1 MRLPTRCILTAL
13 PLLALALVGS
23 ARANTY
29 IVSSAADDGGSGTLR
44 AKLTSANATAGT
56 THTIYFNLSPGTVIQ
71 INSPLPKV
79 NGKPILIDGM
89 DRFPVIDGNDEHP
102 IFIAGN
108 GGSITLRNLT
118 LKNGHSGGSGAGG
131 CLASFVP
138 SNASLTVE
146 NVTFENCRAERT
158 GSGDACGGAI
168 FGRYP
173 ITIKNSRF
181 IYNRARS
188 AELGPAGGAVCA
200 IDTLTI
206 KDSHFIDNGADSYQT
221 EPQTDSE
228 RSRGGAVFGAA
239 KVTITGS
246 QFISNFALAEKET
259 SGFGGAVHVASGY
272 DAFIDKNLFFDNYAL
287 RGSALYLTDD
297 GEHVPDLL
305 ADNNIFVGNH
315 GNGALHTSG
324 PYRLHNNTFW
334 KNRSLDANHGAHL
347 IVVGPA
353 ADVRYFSL
361 NLLAPTL
368 DGRPACSAENIPENP
383 YPDSYFNA
391 FPDTSCTYLRHD
403 MFDMNAYPAAS
414 EYRIRSLHRLDNDPW
429 SMPVVELLADSIG
442 LDVIPWMAPN
452 AQGEY
457 PCATADILGSS
468 RVPDGDGSATPPSDC
483 DRGAYEIQREAS
495 LFADDFE
502 RPLLR

>member
-1 MRLPTRCILTAL
+1 MRRLFRLTFAAM
-13 PLLALALVGS
+13 PLLALAFAGS
-23 ARANTY
+23 AQANIY

-56 THTIYFNLSPGTVIQ
+56 SHTFYFDLPPGTTIKLE
-71 INSPLPKV
+71 SPLPKV
-79 NGKPILIDGM
+79 NGKPILVDGM
-89 DRFPVIDGNDEHP
+89 DRFPVIDGQEEHA

-118 LKNGHSGGSGAGG
+118 LKNGRSDGSGAGG

-173 ITIKNSRF
+173 ITIRNSRF
-181 IYNRARS
+181 IDNRARS

-206 KDSHFIDNGADSYQT
+206 EDSHFIDNGADSYQT

-246 QFISNFALAEKET
+246 QFISNFALAEKES
-259 SGFGGAVHVASGY
+259 SGFGGAVHIASGY
-272 DAFIDKNLFFDNYAL
+272 DAFINGNLFFDNYAL

-297 GEHVPDLL
+297 GKHVPDLL
-305 ADNNIFVGNH
+305 ADNNIFAGNH
-315 GNGALHTSG
+315 GNGALFTRG

-334 KNRSLDANHGAHL
+334 KNRSLDANQGAHL
-347 IVVGPA
+347 IVAGPA
-353 ADVRYFSL
+353 ASVQYFSL

-368 DGRPACSAENIPENP
+368 DGRPACSAENIPENL
-383 YPDSYFNA
+383 YPDSFFNA
-391 FPDTSCTYLRHD
+391 FPDTSCTYLHHD
-403 MFDMNAYPAAS
+403 MFDMNAYPAAA
-414 EYRIRSLHRLDNDPW
+414 EYRIRSLRRLDNDPW
-429 SMPVVELLADSIG
+429 SMPVVELFADSIG
-442 LDVIPWMAPN
+442 LDVAPWMPPN

-457 PCATADILGSS
+457 PCANTDILGSS
-468 RVPDGDGSATPPSDC
+468 RVPDGDGSAPEVSDC

-495 LFADDFE
+495 IFADDFE
-502 RPLLR
+502 QPLLR